1 MRQQL
6 ADAVEGLRSGTPES
20 LGDAI
25 EKLQGTV
32 YSFSMKVCGHREDA
46 EDTMQD
52 VLMRSLP
59 HLRKIKNARAMAVWL
74 YTVTRN
80 RCWSKRRK
88 GVHAPSAVLSL
99 DELMPDAPEMQRL
112 LADKNNGPEEQLLRS
127 ETSERVRDAVLTL
140 PPQYRLVLVLHDME
154 EMDAELVARILKL
167 KPGTVRVRLH
177 RARLALRKALAERR
191 VREAGKSV
199 KARPKKEKAKCSPQ
213 CKAIF
218 ANLSEYMDG
227 RLRPQSCESIRRHME
242 GCPACAAFL
251 EDLGRAIEGC
261 KTVETPCN
269 RRVQVRLRALLTAEY
284 LRLAQGS
291 RTGRRKNN
299 SAGV

>member
-59 HLRKIKNARAMAVWL
+59 HLRKIKNERALAVWL

-88 GVHAPSAVLSL
+88 GVHAPTAVLSL
-99 DELMPDAPEMQRL
+99 DELMPDVPEMQRL
-112 LADKNNGPEEQLLRS
+112 LADKSDGPEERLLRT
-127 ETSERVRDAVLTL
+127 ETSERVREAVLTL

-154 EMDAELVARILKL
+154 ELDAELVARILRL

-191 VREAGKSV
+191 AGATGKSV
-199 KARPKKEKAKCSPQ
+199 KARRREKAKCSPQ

-218 ANLSEYMDG
+218 ANLSEYMDR
-227 RLRPQSCESIRRHME
+227 RLRPRSCESIREHME

-261 KTVETPCN
+261 KTVETPCDG
-269 RRVQVRLRALLTAEY
+269 RVQSRLRALLTAEY

-291 RTGRRKNN
+291 RPGRRKNN
-299 SAGV
+299 TPRV